1 MNIAGFESSPRSLV
15 IKLVGVGGA
24 GSQAVAQMLAG
35 PISGIPALLLH
46 TNAKVNA
53 LQADAEKMILG
64 KQRMHGL
71 GTGGDPDIARA
82 AAEDEETCLTKFLQ
96 GADLVFVVAGLGGGT
111 GTGAAPV
118 IARLARAQGALV
130 LGLVTLPF
138 QFEGSR
144 RLKQAQEGLHKL
156 RRSADA
162 VICLPNQ
169 KFFSMIDEKTGVADT
184 FRLSNEL
191 MSQGVVG
198 IWQMLT
204 RKSLIPLDFAYLR
217 SVVGGQNAESSFA
230 SAEARGEAR
239 TRDVVEKLAASPLLD
254 QGRALE
260 QATDVLVSLVGGDDL
275 SISEVEKVMEQLTR
289 LVPNGQVIMGAA
301 LDPSL
306 TGRISLTVVV
316 SKRAPAINALTKS
329 SADETAD
336 GLTNRCGEIENSL
349 LNPAQGGQRPVS
361 RYIAPP
367 PETTIEGAEKLMQ
380 SRPDLAPTR
389 RKKRGPAMQ
398 QGQLNFQITS
408 RGRFE
413 KSEPTIHEGEDLD
426 IPTYVRRGIA
436 LN

>member
-1 MNIAGFESSPRSLV
+1 MNFAGSENSARSLV
-15 IKLVGVGGA
+15 VKLVGVGGA

-35 PISGIPALLLH
+35 PISGVPALLLH
-46 TNAKVNA
+46 TNSKINA
-53 LQADAEKMILG
+53 VQAEAEKMLLG

-82 AAEDEETCLTKFLQ
+82 AAEDEEAALIKFLQ

-118 IARLARAQGALV
+118 VARLARAQGALV
-130 LGLVTLPF
+130 LGLATLPF

-144 RLKQAQEGLHKL
+144 RLKQAQEGLTKL

-198 IWQMLT
+198 IWQMMT
-204 RKSLIPLDFAYLR
+204 RQSLIPLDFAYLR

-230 SAEARGEAR
+230 SAEARGEGR
-239 TRDVVEKLAASPLLD
+239 TREVVEKLAASPLLD

-275 SISEVEKVMEQLTR
+275 SITEVEKVMEQLNR
-289 LVPNGQVIMGAA
+289 FIPNGQVIMGAA
-301 LDPSL
+301 LDPSM

-316 SKRAPAINALTKS
+316 SKRAPSPAAIAAKAAS
-329 SADETAD
+329 EDQPDEVI
-336 GLTNRCGEIENSL
+336 NRCGEIENPL
-349 LNPAQGGQRPVS
+349 FNPTKGGQRPAS

-367 PETTIEGAEKLMQ
+367 PETTLEGTEKLLE
-380 SRPDLAPTR
+380 SRPDLVPSR
-389 RKKRGPAMQ
+389 RKKRGPAC
-398 QGQLNFQITS
+398 NRASSTS
-408 RGRFE
+408 RSPRGAVLKKASPPSTMAKTWTFP
-413 KSEPTIHEGEDLD
+413 PTFAAVSL
-426 IPTYVRRGIA
+426 
-436 LN
+436 